1 MSMTQ
6 IATLDGNSTNF
17 GPSIIGQL
25 VDNFKGQVIDREH
38 ATYDEAR
45 KIWNGMIDKKPALIA
60 QCVDAEDV
68 VNAVQFAKE
77 HKLLVAIRGGGHNIA
92 GNALCD
98 GGLLID
104 LSQMKSVE
112 VDAANKVA
120 VVSPGATLGDVDAA
134 TQQHGLA
141 TSTGINSTTGIAGLT
156 LGGGFGWLTRKYGM
170 TIDNLIAVEV
180 VTAAGERIRASETE
194 NADLFWGLRGG
205 GGNFG
210 IVTSFEFKLHQVG
223 PDVWSG
229 LVVFP
234 FAEAKSVLQQYREFV
249 KTAPEEL
256 SVWVVARK
264 APPLPFLPEDV
275 HGTDILAL
283 AVLYTGDMA
292 EGDRLTQPLA
302 QFGTVLGNA
311 LSPHKFADFQAA
323 FDPLLA
329 PGARNYWKSH
339 DFSEM
344 NDEMIDFLIN
354 GVNNLP
360 SPQCEIF
367 FAHLGGA
374 MKRVDP
380 TATAYG
386 GRGAEFV
393 MNIHGRWDSA
403 SDDDACIGWS
413 RSVFNNMTPHAIG
426 SAYVNFMTEE
436 EQNRVE
442 DAYGVNHARLVELK
456 NKYDP
461 ENMFR
466 INQNIKPT
474 T

>member
-1 MSMTQ
+1 MSTTQ

-17 GPSIIGQL
+17 GQSLIGKL
-25 VDNFKGQVIDREH
+25 IENFKGDVIDESH
-38 ATYDEAR
+38 ASYDEVR
-45 KIWNGMIDKKPALIA
+45 QIWNGMIDKKPALIA
-60 QCVDAEDV
+60 QCVDADDV
-68 VNAVQFAKE
+68 VTAVQFAKE
-77 HKLLVAIRGGGHNIA
+77 HNLLVAVRGGGHNIA
-92 GNALCD
+92 GKALCN

-104 LSQMKSVE
+104 LCNMTA
-112 VDAANKVA
+112 VDVDVVNKRANVG
-120 VVSPGATLGDVDAA
+120 PGALLGDVDQA
-134 TQQHGLA
+134 TQSHGLA

-170 TIDNLIAVEV
+170 TIDNLVSADV
-180 VTAAGERIRASETE
+180 VTANGEKIRASETE

-210 IVTSFEFKLHQVG
+210 IVTSFEFKLHEVG

-229 LVVFP
+229 LVVYP
-234 FAEAKSVLQQYREFV
+234 FSEAISVLQQYRDFV
-249 KTAPEEL
+249 ATAPEEL

-264 APPLPFLPEDV
+264 APPLPFLPEEV
-275 HGTDILAL
+275 HGTEIIAL
-283 AVLYTGDMA
+283 AALYTGDMA
-292 EGDRLTQPLA
+292 EGERLTQPIT

-311 LSPHKFADFQAA
+311 LSPHKFSDFQAA

-339 DFSEM
+339 DFEAM
-344 NDEMIDFLIN
+344 NDEMIDVMIE
-354 GVNNLP
+354 GIENLP
-360 SPQCEIF
+360 SPHCEIF

-380 TATAYG
+380 TATAYA
-386 GRGAEFV
+386 GRNAEFV
-393 MNIHGRWDSA
+393 MNIHGRWEDP
-403 SDDDACIGWS
+403 DDDHACISWS
-413 RSVFNNMTPHAIG
+413 RGVFEKMTPHATG

-436 EQNRVE
+436 EQERVE
-442 DAYGVNHARLVELK
+442 DAYGINHARLVELK

-474 T
+474 A